1 MTAVPATPN
10 PGRSED
16 ILLRSQ
22 KGHVLTLTLNRP
34 SAGNSLSVA
43 MIAALQDALDDAAED
58 DQVHVVVLAAAPGK
72 VFCAGHDLK
81 EFLSNNNPA
90 FNKTVTAKCSR
101 MMQSIVNLPKP
112 VIAKVRGVATAA
124 GSQLVAACDLAIAAD
139 TARFATPGVNIGLWC
154 LTPMVAISRAI
165 APKHAMQMLL
175 TGRLIDAPM
184 AVRFGLINEAVP
196 EGELDATVDALA
208 AEVASKSPFTLA
220 IGKQAFYRQLGL
232 DLATAYEYTSEVA
245 VRNML
250 AEDAAE
256 GISAFIE
263 KRPPVWKGR

>member
-10 PGRSED
+10 PGRNED

-22 KGHVLTLTLNRP
+22 KGRVLTLTLNRP

-90 FNKTVTAKCSR
+90 FNKKVTGKCSR

-112 VIAKVRGVATAA
+112 VIAKVKGVATAA
-124 GSQLVAACDLAIAAD
+124 GSQLVAACDLAVAAD

-154 LTPMVAISRAI
+154 LTPMVAISRAV

-175 TGRLIDAPM
+175 TGRLIDAQT

-196 EGELDATVDALA
+196 EGELDAAVDALA